1 VTWRPFSIAASLL
14 LALSC
19 AREATPT
26 STGTGDTMSQN
37 ERSIV
42 EGGQAT
48 FGDLHIGT
56 GNFWEEGGQL
66 TCQLSLSGPFRNER
80 VKPGQVLEQA
90 GKKIEVLRIERG
102 PNGKGQVTV
111 KVTP

>member
-1 VTWRPFSIAASLL
+1 VIARPIFIAAALL
-14 LALSC
+14 LAFSC
-19 AREATPT
+19 AREAAPTP
-26 STGTGDTMSQN
+26 TGDTMEQQN

-42 EGGQAT
+42 EGGSTA
-48 FGDLHIGT
+48 FGDLHIGA
-56 GNFWEEGGQL
+56 GNFWEDGGQL

-90 GKKIEVLRIERG
+90 GRKIEVLRIEKG
-102 PNGKGQVTV
+102 GNGKGLVTL

>member
-1 VTWRPFSIAASLL
+1 VSARAISIAAALL

-19 AREATPT
+19 AREAAP
-26 STGTGDTMSQN
+26 TGDTMSQN

-48 FGDLHIGT
+48 FGDLHVGA

-66 TCQLSLSGPFRNER
+66 TCQLSLSGPYRTER
-80 VKPGQVLEQA
+80 VKPGQALDQA
-90 GKKIEVLRIERG
+90 GRKIEVLRIEKG
-102 PNGKGQVTV
+102 ANGKGLVTV

>member
-1 VTWRPFSIAASLL
+1 MSARPISIAAALL
-14 LALSC
+14 LGLSC
-19 AREATPT
+19 AREAAPTP
-26 STGTGDTMSQN
+26 TGDTMSQN

-42 EGGQAT
+42 EGGQAM
-48 FGDLHIGT
+48 FGDLHVGA

-80 VKPGQVLEQA
+80 VKPGQVLDQA
-90 GKKIEVLRIERG
+90 GRKIEVLRIEKG
-102 PNGKGQVTV
+102 GNGKGVVTV

>member
-1 VTWRPFSIAASLL
+1 VSARAISIAIAAAAV

-26 STGTGDTMSQN
+26 GATMQQQD

-42 EGGQAT
+42 EGGAT
-48 FGDLHIGT
+48 AFGDLHIGA

-66 TCQLSLSGPFRNER
+66 TCQLSLSNPFRNER
-80 VKPGQVLEQA
+80 VKQGQLLEQ
-90 GKKIEVLRIERG
+90 GDRKIEVLRVERG
-102 PNGKGQVTV
+102 SNGKGLVTV